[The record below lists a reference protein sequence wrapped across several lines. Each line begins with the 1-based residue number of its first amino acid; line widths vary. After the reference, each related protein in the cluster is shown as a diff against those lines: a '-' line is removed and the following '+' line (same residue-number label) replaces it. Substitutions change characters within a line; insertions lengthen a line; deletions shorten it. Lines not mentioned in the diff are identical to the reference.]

1 MNKSFLGGV
10 EKLARYLTV
19 VAGCSLVA
27 LMLLT
32 VADVVLRILGRPIL
46 GAYEAVSFMGVLLFG
61 CALPF
66 SSWSR
71 QQIYVDFF
79 INKFSRRV
87 QGAFNLATRAV
98 VIALFFWIGWNMFKY
113 AAALRRGSEVSAA
126 LLMPFHPFSYV
137 LGICCFVECL
147 VLCCDI
153 VKIAGGVF
161 NE

>member
-1 MNKSFLGGV
+1 MKRGLLGWV
-10 EKLARYLTV
+10 EKLARFLTV

-32 VADVVLRILGRPIL
+32 VADVVLRIFGRPIL

-61 CALPF
+61 CSLPF

-71 QQIYVDFF
+71 QQIFVDFF

-87 QGAFNLATRAV
+87 QSVFYLATRTI
-98 VIALFFWIGWNMFKY
+98 VIALFFWIGWNLFIY
-113 AAALRRGSEVSAA
+113 AAALQRGSEVSAA
-126 LLMPFHPFSYV
+126 LLMPFHPFAYI
-137 LGICCFVECL
+137 LGVCCFVECL

>member
-1 MNKSFLGGV
+1 MKKGFLGWV
-10 EKLARYLTV
+10 EKVARFLTV

-32 VADVVLRILGRPIL
+32 VADVVLRIFGRPIL
-46 GAYEAVSFMGVLLFG
+46 GTYEAVSFMGVLLFG
-61 CALPF
+61 CSLPF

-71 QQIYVDFF
+71 QQIFVDFF

-87 QGAFNLATRAV
+87 QSVFYLATRTI
-98 VIALFFWIGWNMFKY
+98 VIALFFWIGWNLFIY
-113 AAALRRGSEVSAA
+113 AGALQRGSEVSAA
-126 LLMPFHPFSYV
+126 LLMPFHPFAYI
-137 LGICCFVECL
+137 LGVCCFVECL